1 MSDTSLPHGILDEAV
16 PVEPVPAE
24 VVAETLARGILQ
36 SAGGAMPRS
45 AECLL
50 ALAAAEHLTECLA
63 AAGFVVLRAGP
74 RSEPCRD
81 ASRPVQNRIALG

>member
-1 MSDTSLPHGILDEAV
+1 MSDLPLPGGTSGEHTLVVSAS
-16 PVEPVPAE
+16 AE
-24 VVAETLARGILQ
+24 EVAETLARGILQ

-63 AAGFVVLRAGP
+63 AAGFVVLRGAPPAG
-74 RSEPCRD
+74 PCRD
-81 ASRPVQNRIALG
+81 VSRPVQERLALR